1 MMLNDTHLSSFNR
14 MTEIENKRQLIN
26 EFIRTIK
33 EEYLQQILQNL
44 KRFIDFIGEEQKRN

>member
-1 MMLNDTHLSSFNR
+1 MMLNDTHLGSFNW

-33 EEYLQQILQNL
+33 EDYL
-44 KRFIDFIGEEQKRN
+44 

>member
-1 MMLNDTHLSSFNR
+1 MLNDTHLSSFNR

-33 EEYLQQILQNL
+33 EDYLQQILQNL
-44 KRFIDFIGEEQKRN
+44 KRLVDFIGDD